1 MESLLEVIITKIII
15 SLPWMLL
22 VVFGAF
28 SIFVKEVRVTSSV
41 VFLSAV
47 VALAM
52 QGVYEEGTAIPYLYK
67 GVIDV
72 VTGLALIVLYGQ
84 MEAKKALWQAPIFIL
99 FMFSHYWLIYEFE
112 VLEVN
117 EYWFYNRYDSAMV
130 GLTIAHFLVMG
141 DYYEELYKN
150 ILEVWSTRGLRYRRA
165 LRYIRMVF
173 NRKHRKDNVGNTNR
187 RGSMGPFR
195 SGTYTKNRKNKKECA
210 GHHES

>member
-1 MESLLEVIITKIII
+1 MESLLEVIINKIII

-22 VVFGAF
+22 LVFGSF

-52 QGVYEEGTAIPYLYK
+52 QGVYEEGTTISYLYK

-84 MEAKKALWQAPIFIL
+84 METKKALWQAPIFIL

-112 VLEVN
+112 VFEVKD
-117 EYWFYNRYDSAMV
+117 YWFYDRYDSAMV
-130 GLTIAHFLVMG
+130 GLTIAHFLVMW
-141 DYYEELYKN
+141 DYYEELYKK
-150 ILEVWSTRGLRYRRA
+150 IQDVWATRGLRYKRA
-165 LRYIRMVF
+165 LRFINMVR
-173 NRKHRKDNVGNTNR
+173 NRKPRKDDLDSSF
-187 RGSMGPFR
+187 RGRPMGLFR
-195 SGTYTKNRKNKKECA
+195 SGTYDKERNNDKEGSSYRK
-210 GHHES
+210 S